1 MCMKH
6 VTLFVLVTLSVA
18 SAPAWS
24 ADNDV
29 DALLDQASKAFG
41 AGRHE
46 VALKLADQAI
56 QADPNELKSYVV
68 RGMMLESVTR
78 FEPAIRDYSRAIE
91 LDPGAADVYDRRGG
105 AHFKR
110 GDIDAS
116 IRDFDKAIALAPARA
131 PYHWQRGIS
140 YYYADRFEDGRKQF
154 ELHQSVNPNDV
165 ENAVWHFLCAARSIG
180 VEKAR
185 AVILPIR
192 GDRRVPMME
201 VYALF
206 KGTGTIDQVMAAARA
221 GDPPPEIAR
230 RQLFYAH
237 LYLGLY
243 HEATGNTRRAR
254 EHITR
259 AARDYADRHY
269 MGDVARVHLQ
279 QLDKVRPKEST
290 DPDSRR

>member
-1 MCMKH
+1 MRTKLMI
-6 VTLFVLVTLSVA
+6 LLVLATLSVG

-24 ADNDV
+24 ADSDV
-29 DALLDQASKAFG
+29 DALLYQASKAFG
-41 AGRHE
+41 AGRYE
-46 VALKLADQAI
+46 AALKLAGQAI
-56 QADPNELKSYVV
+56 QAGPNEPKSYFV
-68 RGMMLESVTR
+68 RGRMLESMTR
-78 FEPAIRDYSRAIE
+78 FESAIHDYSRAIQ
-91 LDPGAADVYDRRGG
+91 LVYDRRGG

-116 IRDFDKAIALAPARA
+116 IRDFDKAIALDPARA

-140 YYYADRFEDGRKQF
+140 YYYAGRFEDGRKQF
-154 ELHQSVNPNDV
+154 ELHQTVNPNDV

-185 AVILPIR
+185 ALILPIR

-206 KGTGTIDQVMAAARA
+206 KGTGTIEQVMVAARA
-221 GDPPPEIAR
+221 GDPPPETAKR
-230 RQLFYAH
+230 RLFYAH

-243 HEATGNTRRAR
+243 HEAAGNARRAR
-254 EHITR
+254 EHIVR
-259 AARDYADRHY
+259 AARDYAERHY

-279 QLDKVRPKEST
+279 QFEKARPETST
-290 DPDSRR
+290 DTDARK